1 MTGYSELIQ
10 HCFGS
15 ICVCTEK
22 DGKASAQSE
31 HGYHSCILK
40 SFGKKQQENNPQI
53 EVMRA
58 RLLLQGCYICI
69 CLHYKALILKK
80 AQVSKS

>member
-1 MTGYSELIQ
+1 M
-10 HCFGS
+10 
-15 ICVCTEK
+15 EK
-22 DGKASAQSE
+22 PLPSQSMDITAASSKALE
-31 HGYHSCILK
+31 
-40 SFGKKQQENNPQI
+40 KKQQENNPQI